1 MDVVRAL
8 EIVRHL
14 ANGVDPFT
22 GEELSWDSP
31 LQNPEA
37 VRALFLATAGL
48 AKLQLRGEANRPVPK
63 DARMPP
69 ARAGEPWSPQEDAR
83 LVKAYDEG
91 KTFQDLALS
100 HQRTVGAIES
110 RLTKLGKITLYRIAE
125 LDEIPE
131 PGGTAEPVQ
140 MPDEIREI

>member
-1 MDVVRAL
+1 
-8 EIVRHL
+8 
-14 ANGVDPFT
+14 
-22 GEELSWDSP
+22 
-31 LQNPEA
+31 
-37 VRALFLATAGL
+37 
-48 AKLQLRGEANRPVPK
+48 
-63 DARMPP
+63 MPP